1 MYVSAIAKIDAQTS
15 HVFIELSPRA
25 SVAVEVSGPP
35 ANLRCRP
42 IGTAEQ
48 WHGLPFTTQDE
59 AQSLAIGAHY
69 RVAPRVCAGGSL
81 ALASDHMS
89 PYGAF
94 PLPEVQS

>member
-48 WHGLPFTTQDE
+48 WSDLPFTTQDAAE
-59 AQSLAIGAHY
+59 ELATAAHA
-69 RVAPRVCAGGSL
+69 RIAPRVCAGGSL
-81 ALASDHMS
+81 ALASD
-89 PYGAF
+89 AAT
-94 PLPEVQS
+94 PLGGFRLEVQS